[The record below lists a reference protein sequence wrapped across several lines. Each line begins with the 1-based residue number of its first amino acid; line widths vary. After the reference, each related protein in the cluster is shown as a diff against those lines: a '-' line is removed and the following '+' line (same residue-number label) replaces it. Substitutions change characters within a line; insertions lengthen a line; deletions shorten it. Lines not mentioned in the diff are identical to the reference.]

1 MVLKNKEAYPDICFK
16 VLADLEE
23 NLPDHLAYH
32 CLEHTIDVAN
42 VCDFYIDHYEISEKM
57 AKLIRIAAVCHDYGY
72 MDSPINHEAKSIEK
86 ITPLLKENNYTD
98 NEIELIGGMIMAT
111 KIPQRPTNL
120 YEEILAD
127 ADLDYLGRGD
137 YDELSSRL
145 LKEFLYYDVVSNQK
159 EWLDA
164 QIKFLEIH
172 RYHTDLAQKQRIK
185 TKLEKLKELKE
196 DRVNLNSSGQ

>member
-1 MVLKNKEAYPDICFK
+1 MVLKNREAYPDICFK

-23 NLPDHLAYH
+23 NLPEHLAYH

-42 VCDFYIDHYEISEKM
+42 VCDFYIDHYAISKQM
-57 AKLIRIAAVCHDYGY
+57 AELIRIAAISHDYGY
-72 MDSPINHEAKSIEK
+72 MDSPIDHEAKSIEK
-86 ITPLLKENNYTD
+86 ITPLLKEHKYTD
-98 NEIELIGGMIMAT
+98 KEIDLIGGMIMAT

-172 RYHTDLAQKQRIK
+172 RYHTDLAQKERIK

-196 DRVNLNSSGQ
+196 DRYKLNGTP

>member
-1 MVLKNKEAYPDICFK
+1 MVLNNKEAYPSICFDI
-16 VLADLEE
+16 LADLEA
-23 NLPDHLAYH
+23 NLPNHLAYH

-42 VCDFYIDHYEISEKM
+42 VCDFYIKHYGISKQM
-57 AKLIRIAAVCHDYGY
+57 ADLIRIAAISHDYGY
-72 MDSPINHEAKSIEK
+72 MESPIDHEAKSIEK
-86 ITPLLKENNYTD
+86 IIPILKKNNYTD
-98 NEIELIGGMIMAT
+98 NDIELIGGMIMAT

-137 YDELSSRL
+137 YDDLSNRL
-145 LKEFLYYDVVSNQK
+145 LKEFLYYKVVSNHK

-172 RYHTDLAQKQRIK
+172 RYHTDLAQKERIK

-196 DRVNLNSSGQ
+196 ERFNLNGTA